1 MLLNTAPKT
10 CRGTAA
16 LYVKYCSTSL
26 FFFFCFESQNSK
38 RNLSLKED
46 PTLQKKQQHDNPSY
60 YNKVQV
66 STFWKPKAVAWKI
79 GLFYNLMKS
88 LKLDRTAETYETM
101 LWGVYS
107 KEGFKQSCC
116 DGHWISVG
124 TRRTASLL
132 IQFAA
137 QKTMKTDLNKWF
149 GEPESSTKGKKRIL
163 YHHTCLN
170 LIMEGHRI
178 WLVVWVLSEMDC
190 VPLTSTHLYTNMPTS
205 WPNVVYQSWFMEN
218 KAI

>member
-1 MLLNTAPKT
+1 MLLNTAPQDVQ
-10 CRGTAA
+10 R
-16 LYVKYCSTSL
+16 YCTYEILLHLTL
-26 FFFFCFESQNSK
+26 FLSSFFERWDTNKNF
-38 RNLSLKED
+38 LLKEYIILLKEISLTWY
-46 PTLQKKQQHDNPSY
+46 PNSN

-66 STFWKPKAVAWKI
+66 ATFWKPKAAAWKI
-79 GLFYNLMKS
+79 GLFYNLINS
-88 LKLDRTAETYETM
+88 LKLDRTAETFETIVVGS
-101 LWGVYS
+101 W
-107 KEGFKQSCC
+107 EGFKQSCC

-124 TRRTASLL
+124 TRRIASLL

-149 GEPESSTKGKKRIL
+149 GESERSTKGKKSIL
-163 YHHTCLN
+163 YHHIRLN

-178 WLVVWVLSEMDC
+178 WLVVWALSEMDC
-190 VPLTSTHLYTNMPTS
+190 VPVTSTHLYTNMPTS